1 MTIIAIVEEAF
12 FESQERK
19 AITNSTVDEMSKLT
33 GDNDKPRDDDGGG
46 DGEKSRSR
54 NISSQ
59 KATINQYLQSQT
71 RKAQHQ
77 GNTYNPLQ
85 TDDDNDNGDEDDDSH
100 SGNGSV
106 RLSDPSSLQNA
117 NNNNKNFG
125 LIQDDTSTSAG
136 GSFSSKTGSRKYS
149 APPAPFGG
157 QSTVKPTV
165 GGVLSSRPNSR
176 ASSIDQQG
184 ISANNLQALTTAVR
198 QQQATTQNAPIGKR
212 DVPEHL
218 KMLLQNVEKRQ
229 SKNPQQQSTQSSM
242 PPPKNP

>member
-33 GDNDKPRDDDGGG
+33 GDNDKPHDDDGG

-85 TDDDNDNGDEDDDSH
+85 ADDEHDNDDEDDDSH
-100 SGNGSV
+100 SGNGPARV
-106 RLSDPSSLQNA
+106 SDPSSLQNA

-149 APPAPFGG
+149 APFGG

-229 SKNPQQQSTQSSM
+229 SKHPQQQPTQSSAL
-242 PPPKNP
+242 PPKNP

>member
-33 GDNDKPRDDDGGG
+33 SDNDKPNDDEDGG

-59 KATINQYLQSQT
+59 KATITQYLHSQT

-85 TDDDNDNGDEDDDSH
+85 AEDDNDDEDDDSH
-100 SGNGSV
+100 SGNGPARV
-106 RLSDPSSLQNA
+106 SDPSSLQ

-157 QSTVKPTV
+157 QPTSKPTV
-165 GGVLSSRPNSR
+165 GGGLSSRPNSR

-198 QQQATTQNAPIGKR
+198 QQQATTQNAPMGKR

-218 KMLLQNVEKRQ
+218 KVLLQNVEKRQ
-229 SKNPQQQSTQSSM
+229 SKQQQQQHQPTQSSL
-242 PPPKNP
+242 PRPKSP